1 MPGIDEEGDRLC
13 LCFQEARI
21 QGKRHK
27 NEHPSTDMVSREP
40 SLRVMWE
47 VKRKLTAGSEGKCQ
61 IGSSERLFKKK
72 VQTLFHRRIDQK

>member
-1 MPGIDEEGDRLC
+1 MRKEIGSVSASRRPEFKGRDI
-13 LCFQEARI
+13 
-21 QGKRHK
+21 K

-72 VQTLFHRRIDQK
+72 VQTLIQSRTDQK